1 MGGGKI
7 ICIKNNFATVRR
19 NIVESSLPNTS
30 VHITRYYDEIDVKS
44 ALPNAWDR
52 LTKENFILIPGE
64 YHKEY
69 VDITLNDL
77 QLKEQSNAILYN
89 SEDVISKYT
98 NGILSIYYGYLISNS
113 GSGWSIK
120 RYSLYAILNKIK
132 WE

>member
-1 MGGGKI
+1 M
-7 ICIKNNFATVRR
+7 RR
-19 NIVESSLPNTS
+19 HIVKSILPNTS
-30 VHITRYYDEIDVKS
+30 VYITRYYDEIDVKS

-64 YHKEY
+64 YLEGY

-77 QLKEQSNAILYN
+77 QLKEHSNGILYN
-89 SEDVISKYT
+89 SEDVISEYT
-98 NGILSIYYGYLISNS
+98 NGILSIYYGYIISDS

>member
-19 NIVESSLPNTS
+19 HIVKSTLPKTS
-30 VHITRYYDEIDVKS
+30 VYITRYYDEIDVKS

-52 LTKENFILIPGE
+52 FTKENFILIPDQYLNG
-64 YHKEY
+64 Y

-77 QLKEQSNAILYN
+77 QLKECSNGILYN
-89 SEDVISKYT
+89 SEDVISEYT
-98 NGILSIYYGYLISNS
+98 NGILSIYYGYIISDS